1 MEKET
6 VEELLKQAIAA
17 SDRTTA
23 ASNRTTF
30 AIRAFVLFL
39 FLQLAFTTI
48 AAFFVWLGYTA
59 YNGFGWVVVGI
70 AIFVL
75 GVVVSSAVGWSEIGM
90 SGVGL
95 EYSDKDKP
103 MIHEYQTSQTQK
115 KYPESPAYSKAKP
128 RTTSSEDSEGRVCSE
143 CVRYTTRVECEH
155 CGEPEA

>member
-1 MEKET
+1 MAKET

-48 AAFFVWLGYTA
+48 AAFFVWLGYNL
-59 YNGFGWVVVGI
+59 YGGFGWVVIGF
-70 AIFVL
+70 AIFAF
-75 GVVVSSAVGWSEIGM
+75 GVIISSIIGWTEIRM

-95 EYSDKDKP
+95 EYPDKDKP
-103 MIHEYQTSQTQK
+103 MIHEYQTSQTQN

-128 RTTSSEDSEGRVCSE
+128 RTTSSEDSEGRVCTE
-143 CVRYTTRVECEH
+143 CVKYTTKVECEH
-155 CGEPEA
+155 CGERER